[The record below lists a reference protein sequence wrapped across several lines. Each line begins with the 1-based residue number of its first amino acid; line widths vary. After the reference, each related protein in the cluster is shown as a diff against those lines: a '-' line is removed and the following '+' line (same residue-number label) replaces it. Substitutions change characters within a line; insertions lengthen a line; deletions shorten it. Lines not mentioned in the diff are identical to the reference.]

1 MEQFAIVSQQLF
13 IFAVYVCIGAAC
25 VKCKIFNEGS
35 LSALSKFI
43 INVTMPTM
51 IFCNLL
57 SGPALSDLLGA
68 LPIFVIYLASFIVLY
83 LSNCVI
89 VKFFHFEER
98 KANAY
103 KALATFSNAG
113 FMGIPLI
120 FTLFKEKGGVFMSLC
135 IVVDQLMLWTLGVK
149 LTSNAKISTTK
160 SLKKF
165 INPALI
171 SIFVSLLGLALN
183 FRLPTSLQIVLKP
196 VGAMTPVLSLI
207 YIGGLFCYSDVKK
220 HFKNVEL
227 YVIILFK
234 MVIFPVAI
242 WLVLRG
248 FAVQVDIVKT
258 VVLLEALP
266 AMTSIA
272 IFAKNYENYG
282 EYAAAAVLITTAASL
297 ITVPLVSLLTVI
309 V

>member
-1 MEQFAIVSQQLF
+1 MEAF
-13 IFAVYVCIGAAC
+13 C
-25 VKCKIFNEGS
+25 VRFLLQKGWLKIFGNNIVE
-35 LSALSKFI
+35 
-43 INVTMPTM
+43 
-51 IFCNLL
+51 LL
-57 SGPALSDLLGA
+57 LELELQPVMLL
-68 LPIFVIYLASFIVLY
+68 
-83 LSNCVI
+83 
-89 VKFFHFEER
+89 
-98 KANAY
+98 
-103 KALATFSNAG
+103 
-113 FMGIPLI
+113 
-120 FTLFKEKGGVFMSLC
+120 
-135 IVVDQLMLWTLGVK
+135 TLGVK

-227 YVIILFK
+227 YLIILFK
-234 MVIFPVAI
+234 MIAFPVAI

-248 FAVQVDIVKT
+248 FAVPVDIVKT

-282 EYAAAAVLITTAASL
+282 EYAAAAVLITTVASL